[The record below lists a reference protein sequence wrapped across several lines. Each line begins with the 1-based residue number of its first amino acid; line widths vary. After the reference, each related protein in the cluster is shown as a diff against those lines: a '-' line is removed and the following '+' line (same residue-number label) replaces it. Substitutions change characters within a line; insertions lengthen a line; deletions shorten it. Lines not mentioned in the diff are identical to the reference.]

1 MSDTSQP
8 VPAAVRATSEWAW
21 RLLVIAAALV
31 ALGYLLGFVSEV
43 VIPVVVAV
51 LLAALLSPLNLWLRP
66 RLGRNGAAAGLTVV
80 ATIVGIAALLYLVTS
95 QLVNGAGDLLAQ
107 LEGGIDQVRDWLR
120 TSVGLTDSQVS
131 QYLDQAKET
140 ITSSEGVRSGL
151 AKAGLTATHLVT
163 GLFLSLFAL
172 FFFLYDGA
180 RIWAWLVRLFPRSA
194 RTKVA
199 SSGVV
204 AWGQLSAYTR
214 ATILVALVDAVGIT
228 VVALVLRVPFA
239 VPIGVLV
246 FLGAFIPIVGALL
259 SGFVAVILALV
270 SHGPLTALLMLAGVL
285 AVQQLEAH
293 ILQPF
298 LLGRAVRVHPLAVI
312 LVIAT
317 GIVLAGIV
325 GGLVAVPIA
334 AVVNAVGNHLL
345 GGDEPEPLEQVRR
358 DVGLA
363 PPDPQQG

>member
-1 MSDTSQP
+1 MSDTPQP

-21 RLLVIAAALV
+21 RLLAIAVALV

-51 LLAALLSPLNLWLRP
+51 LLAALLSPVNAWLRR
-66 RLGRNGAAAGLTVV
+66 RLGRKGPAAGLTVV
-80 ATIVGIAALLYLVTS
+80 ATIIGIAALLYLVTS
-95 QLVNGAGDLLAQ
+95 QLINGAGELVGQLAS
-107 LEGGIDQVRDWLR
+107 GIDQMRDWLR
-120 TSVGLTDSQVS
+120 TTFDISESQFT
-131 QYLDQAKET
+131 QYLDQAKDT
-140 ITSSEGVRSGL
+140 ITSSEGVRSAL
-151 AKAGLTATHLVT
+151 ARAGLTATHLVT
-163 GLFLSLFAL
+163 GLFLTLFAL
-172 FFFLYDGA
+172 FFFLYEGD
-180 RIWAWLVRLFPRSA
+180 RIWAWIVRLFPRTA
-194 RTKVA
+194 RSKVA
-199 SSGVV
+199 SSGTV
-204 AWGQLSAYTR
+204 AWGQLTAYTR

-228 VVALVLRVPFA
+228 VVALVLQVPFA

-259 SGFVAVILALV
+259 SGFVAVVLALV
-270 SHGPLTALLMLAGVL
+270 SHGVLSALLMLAGVL

-293 ILQPF
+293 VLQPF

-312 LVIAT
+312 LVIAA

-345 GGDEPEPLEQVRR
+345 AGDEPKPLAFVER
-358 DVGLA
+358 DIGLTST
-363 PPDPQQG
+363 DPQPG